1 MILAELAASFTVTDD
16 ATPYLI
22 ADVEITDGGTF
33 WFLVDVDDRAAVA
46 FAQRF
51 QQLGVGIVID
61 GAPVPDREVG
71 NTLTMIES
79 ADSYGD
85 RLEFQLIGEKYSPFA
100 RALLR
105 SKAAVEVSLVTGNT
119 ASEFRRKV
127 FTGWV
132 VASSFSGQAP
142 AANVTCLD
150 AAALHAEKRAKTWT
164 LAPNSNRTRLSIG
177 LELCALCSIPVGH
190 VDLGGD
196 GGTIRKPLAP
206 GDQPILDFLR
216 DFWGVL
222 GAEIGFEDGRMV
234 ARRYDPSAAAVM
246 DIHPGNILV
255 PFSVAH
261 AGTLD
266 PNVLGVVSVSFSQID
281 PSGMRTVETR
291 VDTYGPYARRT
302 ADGPMSET
310 YQKIGTVITR
320 TTFRGNLDV
329 RTEQEEWGWYAR
341 LAAPLRIQTGVP
353 FFEIV
358 DSGVPKYTYPDDGST
373 RADYGEQFQVVRR
386 SIHSKTLD
394 ADLNVIGSHDWRY
407 RFGFR
412 EKAVWLGGEV
422 DPTLSAPPT
431 YINDNGDGVTSPYE
445 SFGPT
450 ADEVTAI
457 TIDLNADGTIQRETS
472 REFSYAIGADRMD
485 ADGAFGYGVDSIR
498 WASNASAT
506 YGETSV
512 TTTQYRVISEDRYET
527 MEWTRDGPGPARMV
541 RTSSIGSPPRP
552 ERAEPE
558 TSSQE
563 IRSLVRDTARIALAG
578 EEIEDIE
585 HNEYVETPEEAA
597 AYALVRARRAGA
609 IVLTC
614 DVPIEPL
621 AHKFRIVRVNL
632 PGSSIDG
639 LNFYVR
645 SVTRDV
651 ASFRE
656 TIVADY
662 YPPELG

>member
-1 MILAELAASFTVTDD
+1 MILAELAASVTVTDD

-22 ADVEITDGGTF
+22 ADVEIMDGGTF

-71 NTLTMIES
+71 NVLQMIES

-127 FTGWV
+127 FTGRV
-132 VASSFSGQAP
+132 VASSFSGQPP
-142 AANVTCLD
+142 AASVTCLD
-150 AAALHAEKRAKTWT
+150 AAVLHAEKRAKSWT

-177 LELCALCSIPVGH
+177 LELAALCNIPVGH

-196 GGTIRKPLAP
+196 GGAIRKPLAP

-216 DFWGVL
+216 DFWGIL
-222 GAEIGFEDGRMV
+222 GAEIGFEDGLLV
-234 ARRYDPSAAAVM
+234 ARRYDPAAVSVM
-246 DIHPGNILV
+246 EINPGNVLV
-255 PFSVAH
+255 PFTVAH

-266 PNVLGVVSVSFSQID
+266 ANVLGVVSVSFSQID

-291 VDTYGPYARRT
+291 VSTFGEYARRT
-302 ADGPMSET
+302 ASGPGSPT
-310 YQKIGTVITR
+310 YRKISDVITR

-341 LAAPLRIQTGVP
+341 LAAPLRIQTGTP

-358 DSGVPKYTYPDDGST
+358 DSGVLKWTYPDDGST
-373 RADYGEQFQVVRR
+373 RADYGEQFQVIRR
-386 SIHSKTLD
+386 SIQSKTLD
-394 ADLNVIGSHDWRY
+394 AGLNVIGSQDWRY

-412 EKAVWLGGEV
+412 EKAIWLGGEV
-422 DPTLSAPPT
+422 DPTLSSPPT
-431 YINDNGDGVTSPYE
+431 YINDNGDGVAFPYE

-450 ADEVTAI
+450 ADELTTVVV
-457 TIDLNADGTIQRETS
+457 DLNADGTIQRETS
-472 REFSYAIGADRMD
+472 REFSYDVGSDRMD
-485 ADGAFGYGVDSIR
+485 VDGAFGYGVDSIR

-527 MEWTRDGPGPARMV
+527 MEWTKDAGPARMV
-541 RTSSIGSPPRP
+541 RASSIGSPPRP

-563 IRSLVRDTARIALAG
+563 IRSLVRDTARIALAD

-621 AHKFRIVRVNL
+621 AHKFRMVRVNL

-639 LNFYVR
+639 RNFYVQ
-645 SVTRDV
+645 SVTRDA